1 MRGIFYLF
9 LFFSARK
16 MALTGGRGRR
26 RQREGGEVVEG
37 GLGGDVV
44 RLLGRPRG
52 VFRRAELHA
61 VDGDG
66 GAEER
71 GVGEARAP
79 VGVLRRRPPPLLAQ
93 LLQPRLVH
101 PRGRGDQIESSPV
114 RIFDWMGFGFGGVP
128 LASIP
133 LPF

>member
-1 MRGIFYLF
+1 M
-9 LFFSARK
+9 
-16 MALTGGRGRR
+16 
-26 RQREGGEVVEG
+26 VEG